1 MDDQEHAQPLV
12 TVVLPTADR
21 PRYLEESLRSAVGQ
35 SYRNIEIL
43 VRDNASGPETGEIVR
58 RFPDE
63 RIHYLRHE
71 QNIGM
76 TPNVLGAFRE
86 AKGKYVTNL
95 HDDDFWEPDFLAKT
109 VAALETNPDVVLAF
123 SDHYIVDQTG
133 AIDPEATKRTTAIFK
148 RTRLAPGIHKP
159 FKELALIDFSV
170 PLAMASVLRRD
181 SIDWDDFPNFVSTYD
196 LWLVYLACRN
206 GDACYY
212 LPERLTSY
220 RVHSAS
226 ESALGRVRLN
236 KAFIEIY
243 ERMLLDPRVAEFHGI
258 FRKRLGIH
266 HTDAAI
272 ALLRRG
278 EHAAAREMLTGGMP
292 YRFDIKAN
300 LAYVASYLP
309 RMITRHLPGKLG
321 FPVPHRYL
329 DYIGTSRDESAA
341 AC

>member
-1 MDDQEHAQPLV
+1 MNDQGNAQPLV
-12 TVVLPTADR
+12 TVVIPTADR
-21 PRYLEESLRSAVGQ
+21 PRYLEEALRSAVGQ
-35 SYRNIEIL
+35 SYRNMEIL

-58 RFPDE
+58 RFPDP
-63 RIHYLRHE
+63 RIDYVRHE

-95 HDDDFWEPDFLAKT
+95 HDDDFWQPDFLEKT
-109 VAALETNPDVVLAF
+109 VAALEANPEAVLAF
-123 SDHYIVDQTG
+123 SDHYIVDQAG
-133 AIDPEATKRTTAIFK
+133 AIDPEATNRTTAIFK
-148 RTRLAPGIHKP
+148 RARLAPGIHKP
-159 FKELALIDFSV
+159 FKKLALIDFSV

-243 ERMLLDPRVAEFHGI
+243 ERMLMDPRVAEFHKV

-278 EHAAAREMLTGGMP
+278 DHAAAREMLSKGVG
-292 YRFDIKAN
+292 YRFDLKAN
-300 LAYVASYLP
+300 LAYAASYLP
-309 RMITRHLPGKLG
+309 RTITRHLPGKLG

-329 DYIGTSRDESAA
+329 DYIGPARDRSPA